1 MPAPTS
7 AFLSGPDDPV
17 PGARLYAA
25 LSSAGLDP
33 SDLGAVG
40 RGRAVSCLPCLF
52 SVDGTIYPKYQQ
64 NINHKASHIASSF
77 QNYISL
83 VLHFYLHKCFTN
95 NG

>member
-7 AFLSGPDDPV
+7 AFLSEPDDPV

-40 RGRAVSCLPCLF
+40 RGRAVSCLACRF
-52 SVDGTIYPKYQQ
+52 NVDGTIYPKHPRQYKPQ
-64 NINHKASHIASSF
+64 S
-77 QNYISL
+77 
-83 VLHFYLHKCFTN
+83 T
-95 NG
+95 